1 MKVQELMFGV
11 DFHFIG
17 VKEEKI
23 SEKDKNDIINQ
34 FLALR
39 EVFCTLVNPM
49 YESWNN
55 EYTDPVSGP
64 DDEKYNNYIVEKH
77 RPIIEEIN
85 RAAKKSDMFVRL
97 GTLPK
102 EPTEVCG
109 VFFIKKNET
118 ADKEKCMVYFT
129 LKPM

>member
-23 SEKDKNDIINQ
+23 SEKDKNEIINQ

-49 YESWNN
+49 Y
-55 EYTDPVSGP
+55 
-64 DDEKYNNYIVEKH
+64 
-77 RPIIEEIN
+77 
-85 RAAKKSDMFVRL
+85 
-97 GTLPK
+97 
-102 EPTEVCG
+102 
-109 VFFIKKNET
+109 
-118 ADKEKCMVYFT
+118 
-129 LKPM
+129 